1 MAARPMRAC
10 PPPDAARESGAMS
23 GGRRDAVPEPA
34 RDPSDDIDRI
44 MEVMVRAFP
53 PEYGEAWNRRQISDS
68 LILAGTRYSLIMAD
82 GSFAPD
88 STEPVAGF
96 ALIRGLFDEEEL
108 LLFAIAP
115 EFRRQGL
122 GHALL
127 LQVIAQARARG
138 VVRIFLEMRR
148 DNPAGH
154 LYAAHG
160 FRTVGIRPR
169 YYRTASGERLDA
181 LSQELIIG

>member
-1 MAARPMRAC
+1 MSG
-10 PPPDAARESGAMS
+10 PPPD
-23 GGRRDAVPEPA
+23 PA
-34 RDPSDDIDRI
+34 DDIDRI

-82 GSFAPD
+82 GSFNCAGN
-88 STEPVAGF
+88 EPVAGF
-96 ALIRGLFDEEEL
+96 ALTRGLFDEEEL

-127 LQVIAQARARG
+127 MQ
-138 VVRIFLEMRR
+138 
-148 DNPAGH
+148 
-154 LYAAHG
+154 
-160 FRTVGIRPR
+160 
-169 YYRTASGERLDA
+169 
-181 LSQELIIG
+181 